1 MPRSKK
7 HLFAGP
13 ASLVAILFLAAFS
26 GSAGLAAPQDNQNSK
41 SQPASQ
47 SSAQKNPGQTASHPS
62 AAGNGVAGAHKT
74 FSSAQDA
81 AAALYSAARSH
92 DESAMVVILG
102 PSSRELVEW
111 IDDPTMRSSDIDLFV
126 QKYDQM
132 HRLVHEPD
140 DETTLYVGAENWPLP
155 IPIVE
160 KNGGWYFDSAMG
172 KREITFRRIGENE
185 MDATESLHAL
195 VDAENDYYT
204 QTADSSGMR
213 EYAARFSSSDGKHDG
228 LYWPQGSNSAN
239 SEECPLGP
247 YMAQASYDHPNRK
260 PLHGYYFRLLTEQGP
275 KARGGARSYIADGK
289 LTEGFA
295 FVAFPA
301 EYRSSGIETFVVND
315 SGVVYEKDLGPM
327 TAQIAASMKAYNPD
341 STWVRVRRPLGVF

>member
-1 MPRSKK
+1 MPRSEK
-7 HLFAGP
+7 HSFAAP
-13 ASLVAILFLAAFS
+13 VSLAAILFLVIFS
-26 GSAGLAAPQDNQNSK
+26 GAAGLAANSQDQPSPQS
-41 SQPASQ
+41 PAPKK
-47 SSAQKNPGQTASHPS
+47 SSAATAHLSTPGSGA
-62 AAGNGVAGAHKT
+62 AGAHKT
-74 FSSAQDA
+74 FSSAQEA
-81 AAALYSAARSH
+81 ATALYSAAKNH
-92 DESAMVVILG
+92 DENAMVGILG
-102 PSSRELVEW
+102 PSSKEMVEW
-111 IDDPTMRSSDIDLFV
+111 IDDPTMRNSDIDLFV
-126 QKYDQM
+126 QKYGQM

-160 KNGGWYFDSAMG
+160 KNSAWYFDSAMG
-172 KREITFRRIGENE
+172 KREIMFRRIGENE
-185 MDATESLHAL
+185 MDAAESLHAL

-204 QTADSSGMR
+204 QMADSSGMH
-213 EYAARFSSSDGKHDG
+213 EYAARLSSSDGKRDG
-228 LYWPQGSNSAN
+228 LYWPQGSNSAD

-289 LTEGFA
+289 LAGGFA

-301 EYRSSGIETFVVND
+301 EYRSSGIETFIVSD

-327 TAQIAASMKAYNPD
+327 TAQVAASMKAYNPD